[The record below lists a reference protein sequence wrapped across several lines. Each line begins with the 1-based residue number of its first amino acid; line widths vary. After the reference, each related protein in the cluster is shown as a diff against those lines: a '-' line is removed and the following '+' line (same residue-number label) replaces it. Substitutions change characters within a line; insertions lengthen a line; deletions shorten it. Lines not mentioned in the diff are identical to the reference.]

1 MMPFVVKPRKRLS
14 LRTWSLAVPALVFSL
29 AAPAAAQVPRFRPPS
44 PPINDPPPPS
54 PINRP
59 PSPAGTIELK
69 QAPVPEAPRPPPPH
83 RALGAVWLGW
93 SFGSGYGYHPR
104 TRLER
109 RNDLQVAA
117 AFSPGH
123 LGHFGPEVG
132 YQWRD
137 RIALSLQ
144 TRHQVIPRQATDP
157 TQIDDAQQW
166 AHTLLARGIYL
177 FREVHPRFHL
187 YSGGVLG
194 LGEGFRFRVEA
205 APSRRLSTSD
215 TIRGGPLLVGPI
227 GGIIFPFTEG
237 LSLVG
242 EVRGMI
248 GLPDVGAMA
257 DFSLGIQFDTF
268 QLHPGL

>member
-1 MMPFVVKPRKRLS
+1 MMPFVVNPRNRLS
-14 LRTWSLAVPALVFSL
+14 LRTWSLAVPALVLSL
-29 AAPAAAQVPRFRPPS
+29 AASAAAQVPPPRPRT
-44 PPINDPPPPS
+44 PPINDPPRPS
-54 PINRP
+54 PIDTP
-59 PSPAGTIELK
+59 PAPAGTLQLK

-83 RALGAVWLGW
+83 RAVGTVWLGW
-93 SFGSGYGYHPR
+93 SFGTGYGFHPR
-104 TRLER
+104 SRLER
-109 RNDLQVAA
+109 RNDLQVDA
-117 AFSPGH
+117 AFGPGH

-144 TRHQVIPRQATDP
+144 TRHQVIPRQTTDP

-187 YSGGVLG
+187 YTGGVLG

-205 APSRRLSTSD
+205 APSRTLSTSD
-215 TIRGGPLLVGPI
+215 TVRGGPVLVGPI

-237 LSLVG
+237 LSVVG
-242 EVRGMI
+242 EVRGMM
-248 GLPDVGAMA
+248 GLPDFGAMA

-268 QLHPGL
+268 SL